1 MKRRELASLLRHPLL
16 QREGFVL
23 RGRLLFKPPLDRLLR
38 GIFFDSSGDSR
49 TFYPTSFVMPLCV
62 PTDHIYFTFGDRL
75 RTSPGSGGWSTDM
88 PDLAAEL
95 GAALKRSAVFLS
107 GIDSL
112 PAFVAFAEPRA
123 RTERNL
129 EGIGY
134 ALAREGQATRAVAI
148 FDELLDKVDMSVD
161 WHRELSGRI
170 NDLRRMLIESPE
182 KARSQLASSELETIE
197 SLGLDEFRDA

>member
-16 QREGFVL
+16 QLEGFVL